1 MPAHVAL
8 RAAILALVCLAWH
21 GPASANDAA
30 ILVQV
35 GPAYVAQ
42 EAGGTSWTIG
52 NGGIRFGVGLN
63 SAGLLVVQGLEQPG
77 SGTSWPVGESP
88 DLSFAIQT
96 RRLSPG
102 QPGFPYRR
110 AEADEY
116 RGGVRL
122 RVTFDDLV
130 SRLRVTRVYLCYPT
144 APVIETWTTF
154 EAVDGVASVSVGDLG
169 VWQLSVGVTAINW
182 VTGLKAGASDGGR
195 FTRRRQV
202 LSAQAPVR
210 LGSTVRS
217 SEQMV
222 PTVWFEGPSGH
233 FFGGL
238 LWSGEWAMAAAGPET
253 SGLTAVRM
261 SLDRTTTTVR
271 RGEPVDGPHG
281 IFGITSPDETGVT
294 LALQHYVTGGLRQGR
309 PFPSLVTY
317 NTWYAYGIKTDDE
330 TVRAEMEI
338 AAALGVE
345 LFVLDAGWYPG
356 GSDPSDFTTG
366 LGTWT
371 ADTRRFPKGLRSL
384 RDHAHGLGLK
394 FGIWVEPERVATTTV
409 GRAGLARERYLAT
422 TGGRYNTGVKNEN
435 AGDAQICLA
444 DTEAREWVMAQLVR
458 FLDDVQ
464 PDYLKWD
471 NNYWINCD
479 RTSHG
484 HGTQDGNFAHTK
496 GLYNLLDRLRAR
508 YPDLIVENCAAGGN
522 RLDLGILQY
531 TDVAWMDD
539 VSGPSAHVRHNL
551 AGLGAVFPPAYL
563 LSFVMDD
570 PAEPIHGAAD
580 MSMYY
585 RSRMPG
591 VLGVSIRG
599 AEFGDADREAMQRE
613 IELYKSM
620 RSPAGHTVMLPLSGQ
635 AQASGRGGWDAVQW
649 YVPDTGDVVV
659 LAFAGS
665 SADPTVTLRPFGLV
679 ASARY
684 VVSVPRNR
692 AVAQVSGRDLI
703 DGGIRLRKLSF
714 TAGYVLML
722 KKEQGVTVG
731 SRK

>member
-1 MPAHVAL
+1 MSYRVCVAFFGLLLACWVCPAPAL
-8 RAAILALVCLAWH
+8 AADVEILA
-21 GPASANDAA
+21 
-30 ILVQV
+30 QV
-35 GPAYVAQ
+35 GSAYVAQ
-42 EAGGTSWTIG
+42 EPGGRGWTIG

-63 SAGLLVVQGLEQPG
+63 SAGLLVVRALERPG
-77 SGTSWPVGESP
+77 SDTSWPVGESP

-96 RRLSPG
+96 KRLSPG
-102 QPGFPYRR
+102 QPGFPYRQ

-122 RVTFDDLV
+122 RLVFDDLT

-144 APVIETWTTF
+144 APVIETWTVF
-154 EAVDGVASVSVGDLG
+154 EVLEGAVSASIGDIG
-169 VWQLSVGVTAINW
+169 VWQLSVGANAINW
-182 VTGLKAGASDGGR
+182 ITGVQAAATDGGR

-210 LGSTVRS
+210 LGSTARS
-217 SEQMV
+217 SEQMI
-222 PTVWFEGPSGH
+222 PTVWLEGPAGH
-233 FFGGL
+233 VFGAL
-238 LWSGEWAMAAAGPET
+238 LWSGEWVATVAGPET
-253 SGLTAVRM
+253 SGLTVVRL

-271 RGEPVDGPHG
+271 RGSPLEGPHG
-281 IFGITSPDETGVT
+281 IFGVTGPNETDVT
-294 LALQHYVTGGLRQGR
+294 LALQQYVAGGLRQGR
-309 PFPSLVTY
+309 AFPSLVTH
-317 NTWYAYGIKTDDE
+317 NTWYAYGTQLDDA
-330 TVRAEMEI
+330 TVRAEMEQ
-338 AAALGVE
+338 AASLGAE

-356 GSDPSDFTTG
+356 GSQVSDFTTG

-371 ADTRRFPKGLRSL
+371 ADAKRFPHGLRSL
-384 RDHAHGLGLK
+384 RNYAHSLGLK

-409 GRAGLARERYLAT
+409 GRPGLARERYLAT
-422 TGGRYNTGVKNEN
+422 TGGRYNAGVRNEN

-484 HGTQDGNFAHTK
+484 HGAQDGNFTHTK
-496 GLYNLLDRLRAR
+496 GLYDVFARLRDR
-508 YPDLIVENCAAGGN
+508 YPDLVVENCASGGN
-522 RLDLGILQY
+522 RLDLGMLQY

-551 AGLGAVFPPAYL
+551 GGLGTVFPPAYL

-570 PAEPIHGAAD
+570 PAEPIHDAAD
-580 MSMYY
+580 MSLYF

-591 VLGVSIRG
+591 VLGLSIRG

-613 IELYKSM
+613 IDLYKSM
-620 RSPAGHTVMLPLSGQ
+620 RSTAGNTVLLPLTEQ
-635 AQASGRGGWDAVQW
+635 AQASGAGGWDAVQW
-649 YVPDTGDVVV
+649 YSPDTGDVVV
-659 LAFAGS
+659 LAFAGTN
-665 SADPTVTLRPFGLV
+665 ADPSVTLRPLGLV
-679 ASARY
+679 AGARY
-684 VVSVPRNR
+684 VVSLPRTR
-692 AVAQVSGRDLI
+692 VVAQVSGRDI
-703 DGGIRLRKLSF
+703 MDVGIRFRHLSF
-714 TAGYVLML
+714 TDGYVLML
-722 KKEQGVTVG
+722 TKQRDGE

>member
-1 MPAHVAL
+1 V
-8 RAAILALVCLAWH
+8 
-21 GPASANDAA
+21 S
-30 ILVQV
+30 
-35 GPAYVAQ
+35 
-42 EAGGTSWTIG
+42 IG
-52 NGGIRFGVGLN
+52 VN
-63 SAGLLVVQGLEQPG
+63 
-77 SGTSWPVGESP
+77 
-88 DLSFAIQT
+88 
-96 RRLSPG
+96 
-102 QPGFPYRR
+102 
-110 AEADEY
+110 
-116 RGGVRL
+116 
-122 RVTFDDLV
+122 
-130 SRLRVTRVYLCYPT
+130 
-144 APVIETWTTF
+144 
-154 EAVDGVASVSVGDLG
+154 
-169 VWQLSVGVTAINW
+169 AINW
-182 VTGLKAGASDGGR
+182 VTGLKAGAGDGGR
-195 FTRRRQV
+195 FTRRHQA

-210 LGSTVRS
+210 LGSTTRS

-222 PTVWFEGPSGH
+222 PTVWLAGASGQ

-238 LWSGEWAMAAAGPET
+238 LWSGEWALTAAGPEV

-261 SLDRTTTTVR
+261 SLDRTTITVR
-271 RGEPVDGPHG
+271 RGEPLDGPHG
-281 IFGITSPDETGVT
+281 IFGIAGPDEADVT
-294 LALQHYVTGGLRQGR
+294 VALQRYVAGGLRQGR
-309 PFPSLVTY
+309 PLPSLVTH
-317 NTWYAYGIKTDDE
+317 NTWFAYGITIDDPS
-330 TVRAEMEI
+330 VRAEMEL
-338 AAALGVE
+338 AASLGAE

-356 GSDPSDFTTG
+356 GSDPADFTTG

-371 ADTRRFPKGLRSL
+371 ADTRRFPNGLRSL
-384 RDHAHGLGLK
+384 RDHAHALGLK

-409 GRAGLARERYLAT
+409 GRPGLARERYLAT
-422 TGGRYNTGVKNEN
+422 AAGRYNAGVKNEN

-496 GLYNLLDRLRAR
+496 GLYNLLERLRAR

-522 RLDLGILQY
+522 RLDLGMLQY

-551 AGLGAVFPPAYL
+551 AGLGAVLPPAYL

-570 PAEPIHGAAD
+570 PAEPIHDAAD
-580 MSMYY
+580 MAMYY
-585 RSRMPG
+585 RSRMLG

-613 IELYKSM
+613 IELYKSI
-620 RSPAGHTVMLPLSGQ
+620 RSPAGPTVMLPLTDQ
-635 AQASGRGGWDAVQW
+635 AQASGAGGWDAVQW
-649 YVPDTGDVVV
+649 YVPDTGDIVV
-659 LAFAGS
+659 LAFAGA
-665 SADPTVTLRPFGLV
+665 SADPTVTLRPLGLT

-703 DGGIRLRKLSF
+703 DGGIRFRKLSF

-731 SRK
+731 SRQ